1 MSHQHRHLSAEQN
14 AALLRLH
21 LWHSWKNRYGKV
33 KEHNRWIPREYW
45 PGNGKIE
52 RSHRAIEVD
61 CIQTETSLT
70 VGGAL
75 CVVTRYVNRYN
86 TVLLYRTRGKQNRQ
100 AVHQVLGRANPKSLQ
115 FSERSGWSP
124 KAALMPRRLTSSSR

>member
-14 AALLRLH
+14 VALLLLH
-21 LWHSWKNRYGKV
+21 LWHSWKKRYSKV
-33 KEHNRWIPREYW
+33 KEHNRSIPRDYW

-52 RSHRAIEVD
+52 RFHHTIEVD
-61 CIQTETSLT
+61 CIRTETSLT
-70 VGGAL
+70 VEGTL

-100 AVHQVLGRANPKSLQ
+100 AVHQVFGRANAGSLQ
-115 FSERSGWSP
+115 CSERSDWSP
-124 KAALMPRRLTSSSR
+124 KATLTSRRLTSSSR